1 LNFQQLRSA
10 RETARRG
17 FNLTEV
23 AHALH
28 TSQPGI
34 SRQIR
39 ELEQALQL
47 ALFSRSGKRL
57 TGLTEEGRRML
68 PIIERLLQHAERLRH
83 VGEDFTSEASGQLG
97 IAATHSQARYALPHA
112 VFDFRANHPNVVLRL
127 HQGSP
132 QQVARWLIKGTVDI
146 GIATEALAGYPELT
160 TLPCYQWTHL
170 VLVPLGHPLAD
181 GQPLTL
187 ERLAQHPIITYESGF
202 TGRSNIDRAFACA
215 GVQPQLALE
224 AMDADVIKTYVELGL
239 GVGIV
244 AAIAHQPER
253 DLNLTALDAR
263 HLFAPN
269 VTRLAVRRGE
279 DLRDIA
285 YEFIQAFASPL
296 TRTVVDAQLDLQP
309 SRWRQPVPEVHTS
322 DLQLRA

>member
-1 LNFQQLRSA
+1 MNFQQLRSA
-10 RETARRG
+10 RETVRRG

-39 ELEQALQL
+39 ELEAELQL
-47 ALFSRSGKRL
+47 ELFSRSGKRL
-57 TGLTEEGRRML
+57 TGLTESGKCML
-68 PIIERLLQHAERLRH
+68 PIIERMLEHAERLRH
-83 VGEDFTSEASGQLG
+83 VGSDFTSEVSGRLG

-112 VFDFRANHPNVVLRL
+112 VFDFRASHPGVVLHL

-132 QQVARWLIKGTVDI
+132 QQVARLLIDGTVDL
-146 GIATEALAGYPELT
+146 GIATEALDQYPELT
-160 TLPCYQWTHL
+160 TLPCYQWTHV
-170 VLVPLGHPLAD
+170 VLVPHGHPLAN
-181 GQPLTL
+181 GQTL
-187 ERLAQHPIITYESGF
+187 SLQALARHPIITYESGF
-202 TGRSNIDRAFACA
+202 TGRSNIDRAFAAA
-215 GVQPQLALE
+215 GLTPQLAME

-253 DLNLTALDAR
+253 DLALTALDAR

-269 VTRLAVRRGE
+269 VTRLAVRHGE
-279 DLRDIA
+279 SLRDIV
-285 YEFIQAFASPL
+285 YDFIETFASPL
-296 TRTVVDAQLDLQP
+296 TREVVDTPHPACPARRGANARLPP
-309 SRWRQPVPEVHTS
+309 SDDSR
-322 DLQLRA
+322 